1 MYEIDEDPKPLW
13 VDLHGAIRI
22 SGIKRTT
29 LYHLIND
36 GRLKSIKVG
45 KRRLFSVRS
54 IEELEGDPIA
64 ASAPSRC
71 SESRRRSSDA
81 AGGASRHA
89 AADLGRQQQEKDDE

>member
-54 IEELEGDPIA
+54 IEELEGDLIA
-64 ASAPSRC
+64 APSRRN
-71 SESRRRSSDA
+71 ESRRRSSDA

-89 AADLGRQQQEKDDE
+89 AADPVAAAAGEG